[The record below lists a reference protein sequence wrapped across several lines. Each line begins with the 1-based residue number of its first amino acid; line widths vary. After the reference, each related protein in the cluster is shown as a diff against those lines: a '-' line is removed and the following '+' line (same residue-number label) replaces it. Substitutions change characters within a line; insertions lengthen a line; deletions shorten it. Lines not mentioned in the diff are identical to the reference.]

1 MNVTWLPSGTMMS
14 FGVATLFWIV
24 MVVVFT
30 APAGVVVGV
39 TGDGPAGLLLLL
51 LLPPHAASISA
62 SPPAAMNP
70 PAIRDRM
77 VVSLALSCRASA
89 LPSEAQA

>member
-1 MNVTWLPSGTMMS
+1 
-14 FGVATLFWIV
+14 

-51 LLPPHAASISA
+51 LLPPPHAAIISA
-62 SPPAAMNP
+62 SPHAAMNP

-77 VVSLALSCRASA
+77 VVSVMM
-89 LPSEAQA
+89 

>member
-1 MNVTWLPSGTMMS
+1 
-14 FGVATLFWIV
+14 

-39 TGDGPAGLLLLL
+39 TGDGDGPAGLLPPLL

-62 SPPAAMNP
+62 SPHAAMNP

-77 VVSLALSCRASA
+77 VVSLMM
-89 LPSEAQA
+89 

>member
-1 MNVTWLPSGTMMS
+1 MMS
-14 FGVATLFWIV
+14 FGVATLFTIV
-24 MVVVFT
+24 IVVVFT

-51 LLPPHAASISA
+51 LLPPQAASSRASPHAAR
-62 SPPAAMNP
+62 NP

-77 VVSLALSCRASA
+77 MSLRVGASGLGRAFNRTS
-89 LPSEAQA
+89 S